1 MPAFAD
7 RKFKIKAR
15 AGPGRQPVEIDS
27 YFAEIQPYLRLGMSL
42 SKSSLCAGIPKRT
55 VYDYYNA
62 DSVFRTKCDAAMMAA
77 GALARSIVLKAIKDG
92 DASLA
97 LEYLRNTEPEEFATR
112 AQVQQETRH
121 VIDFDAEF
129 DQRVK
134 KYHDADIVTVPTL
147 GERTEKPADV
157 GSQAGIH
164 PENAPK
170 ETHAADVR

>member
-15 AGPGRQPVEIDS
+15 AGPGRQPIEIDS
-27 YFAEIQPYLRLGMSL
+27 YFAKIERYLQLGMSL
-42 SKSSLCAGIPKRT
+42 SKASLCAGIPKRT

-62 DSVFRTKCDAAMMAA
+62 DSVFRTKCDAAMLAP
-77 GALARSIVLKAIKDG
+77 GALARSVVLKAIRDG
-92 DASLA
+92 NASLA

-129 DQRVK
+129 EQRVK
-134 KYHDADIVTVPTL
+134 KYHDADIIDIPTL
-147 GERTEKPADV
+147 GERTEKPADM
-157 GSQAGIH
+157 GAQAGLH
-164 PENAPK
+164 SGDAPK
-170 ETHAADVR
+170 EAHAADVR